1 MTVNCNKV
9 LSRLH
14 AYLDGEVSAELMRE
28 IEQHLSTCPA
38 CRSQVERIRQV
49 HDMLEDLPV
58 PRLPQEFVARL
69 MTRAR
74 REVLFAKEK
83 KSLFSLDWLPA
94 QWLLDLSA
102 PMRLAACAV
111 VFLACLLGM
120 SMSKELSLSR
130 NPQNL
135 VAQTENLD
143 GFEWFSPTPPASL
156 GSAYFALASMTPG
169 DQSGR

>member
-1 MTVNCNKV
+1 MDCSKA

-14 AYLDGEVSAELMRE
+14 AYLDGEVPAKLRRE
-28 IEQHLSTCPA
+28 IDQHLSTCPA

-58 PRLPQEFVARL
+58 PRLPQEFSSRL

-74 REVLFAKEK
+74 GEVLFAKEK
-83 KSLFSLDWLPA
+83 KSLFPLHWQPV

-102 PMRLAACAV
+102 PMRLAACVV
-111 VFLACLLGM
+111 VFLAYLLGM

-143 GFEWFSPTPPASL
+143 GFEWFGPTPPASL
-156 GSAYFALASMTPG
+156 GSAYFALALATTEDPAA
-169 DQSGR
+169 R

>member
-1 MTVNCNKV
+1 MNCGKV

-14 AYLDGEVSAELMRE
+14 AYLDGEVPAKLMRE

-38 CRSQVERIRQV
+38 CRSQAERIRQV
-49 HDMLEDLPV
+49 HDMLEDLPI
-58 PRLPQEFVARL
+58 PRLPQEFASRL
-69 MTRAR
+69 MTMAR
-74 REVLFAKEK
+74 REVLFAK
-83 KSLFSLDWLPA
+83 KSKPLFPLHWQPI

-102 PMRLAACAV
+102 PMRLAACVV
-111 VFLACLLGM
+111 VFLACFLGM

-143 GFEWFSPTPPASL
+143 GIEWFSPTPPASL
-156 GSAYFALASMTPG
+156 GSAYFALALATTEDHG
-169 DQSGR
+169 AR

>member
-1 MTVNCNKV
+1 MNCSKV

-14 AYLDGEVSAELMRE
+14 AYSDGEVPAKLTRE

-49 HDMLEDLPV
+49 HDIFEGLSV
-58 PRLPQEFVARL
+58 PPLPQEFAARL
-69 MTRAR
+69 MTKAPE
-74 REVLFAKEK
+74 EVPFAKEK
-83 KSLFSLDWLPA
+83 KSLFPLDWQPV
-94 QWLLDLSA
+94 QWLLDLSV
-102 PMRLAACAV
+102 PMRLTAFAV

-120 SMSKELSLSR
+120 SMSKELSLSG

-143 GFEWFSPTPPASL
+143 GIEWFSPTPPASL
-156 GSAYFALASMTPG
+156 GSAYFALALATPE
-169 DQSGR
+169 DQSVR

>member
-1 MTVNCNKV
+1 M
-9 LSRLH
+9 
-14 AYLDGEVSAELMRE
+14 
-28 IEQHLSTCPA
+28 
-38 CRSQVERIRQV
+38 RQV
-49 HDMLEDLPV
+49 HDMLENLSV
-58 PRLPQEFVARL
+58 PPLPQEFAARL
-69 MTRAR
+69 ITRAR

-83 KSLFSLDWLPA
+83 KPLFPLHWRPV

-111 VFLACLLGM
+111 VLLACLLGM
-120 SMSKELSLSR
+120 SMSREISLSR

-135 VAQTENLD
+135 FAQTENLE
-143 GFEWFSPTPPASL
+143 GIEWFSPTPPASL

>member
-1 MTVNCNKV
+1 MNCGKV

-14 AYLDGEVSAELMRE
+14 AYLDGEVPAKLMRE

-38 CRSQVERIRQV
+38 CRSQAERIRQV
-49 HDMLEDLPV
+49 HDMLEDLPI
-58 PRLPQEFVARL
+58 PRLPQEFASRL

-74 REVLFAKEK
+74 REVLFAK
-83 KSLFSLDWLPA
+83 KSKPLFPLHWQPI

-102 PMRLAACAV
+102 PMRLAACVV

-143 GFEWFSPTPPASL
+143 GIEWFSPTPPASL
-156 GSAYFALASMTPG
+156 GSAYFALALATTE
-169 DQSGR
+169 DQAAR

>member
-1 MTVNCNKV
+1 MNCKKI

-14 AYLDGEVSAELMRE
+14 AYLDGEVPAKLIRE
-28 IEQHLSTCPA
+28 IELHLSTCPS
-38 CRSQVERIRQV
+38 CRSQVARIRQV
-49 HDMLEDLPV
+49 HDIFEGLSV
-58 PRLPQEFVARL
+58 PPLPQEFAARL
-69 MTRAR
+69 MAKAQ

-83 KSLFSLDWLPA
+83 RSIFPLGWQPF

-111 VFLACLLGM
+111 AFLACLLGV
-120 SMSKELSLSR
+120 SMSKELSLSG

-135 VAQTENLD
+135 VAQTENID

-156 GSAYFALASMTPG
+156 GSAYLALALVTPG
-169 DQSGR
+169 DQSAR